1 MIFCMAIKHTYNGKY
16 LKLHKAYK
24 TPSWGKDTVL
34 VTDTWDYVSLWLK
47 RENKPEAQFYWEQA
61 KSFFE
66 ATQSLPKTS
75 APLTAYY
82 CFLNAAK
89 CLLMVKGIPFDKR
102 HGVSGWSKPGRVSLS
117 KEIVKLQNKGILSEL
132 CRYYGET
139 INKNTYSIKN
149 IFYNLP
155 FIHRAYHLTYISE
168 QELFLPIKEPEY
180 VHAPASTK
188 SWFTA
193 ILDPHYVHGQTLRIL
208 PPTFEK
214 DVGDNTCYRV
224 RRKKR
229 FKWQR
234 GNGNQTTNLQQLT
247 KYHQDTRKY
256 VFYIHGPMRLW
267 YLKRDKRNLPAFIER
282 HTVPLMFG
290 AMHRLSELARY
301 NPDYLAKHFVSQHNW
316 LLSEFIQIAPTQ
328 FIDEISSEITG
339 QEFMTPGRAARSL

>member
-1 MIFCMAIKHTYNGKY
+1 M
-16 LKLHKAYK
+16 
-24 TPSWGKDTVL
+24 
-34 VTDTWDYVSLWLK
+34 TDTWDYVSLWLK
-47 RENKPEAQFYWEQA
+47 RNGMKDALFFWEQA
-61 KSFFE
+61 RAFSE
-66 ATQSLPKTS
+66 ATESLPKTS

-89 CLLMVKGIPFDKR
+89 CLLTVKGITFKEQ

-117 KEIVKLQNKGILSEL
+117 KEIVKLKNNGILPEL

-139 INKNTYSIKN
+139 VNNNTYSIKD

-155 FIHRAYHLTYISE
+155 FIHRAYHLTFTSE

-180 VHAPASTK
+180 VHAPSSAR

-193 ILDPHYVHGQTLRIL
+193 VLDQHYVHGQTAAIL

-214 DVGDNTCYRV
+214 DAGDSSCYRL

-229 FKWQR
+229 FSWQR
-234 GNGNQTTNLQQLT
+234 GAANQIANLAALT

-256 VFYIHGPMRLW
+256 VLYIYGPMRLW
-267 YLKRDKRNLPAFIER
+267 YLKRNKRNLTSFIER
-282 HTVPLMFG
+282 HSIPLIFA

-301 NPDYLAKHFVSQHNW
+301 KPEYLAKHFDSQHNW
-316 LLSEFIQIAPTQ
+316 LLSEFIQTAPSQ
-328 FIDEISSEITG
+328 FLDEISAEITG
-339 QEFMTPGRAARSL
+339 QEFMVPGRAMR